1 MSRGGGRSWCGWV
14 RLISL
19 SHHLGGDVLVGVA
32 PVAQFSSGPSGGQ
45 GRSGACR
52 SEGLTVGQHVPDRLT
67 ETAADLDR
75 GDLAAAFLAVPFA
88 HAFADGRV
96 GGVAAGG
103 VRGFDQGPAQVV
115 GAVLAQRAAPV
126 AFTGLVDARSSRR
139 SWTIWYCVVTSR
151 PVVGSSAI
159 RSRGRAESARATMIR
174 CAIPPESSCG

>member
-75 GDLAAAFLAVPFA
+75 GGLAAANLAVALALGFA
-88 HAFADGRV
+88 AGRV
-96 GGVAAGG
+96 AVVAAGG
-103 VRGFDQGPAQVV
+103 WRGCERGSGKVVRVVVARRPAP
-115 GAVLAQRAAPV
+115 R
-126 AFTGLVDARSSRR
+126 
-139 SWTIWYCVVTSR
+139 
-151 PVVGSSAI
+151 
-159 RSRGRAESARATMIR
+159 
-174 CAIPPESSCG
+174 

>member
-1 MSRGGGRSWCGWV
+1 MKGGRDVKGRWALMVWLGSTH
-14 RLISL
+14 LSIAL

-96 GGVAAGG
+96 GGVAAG
-103 VRGFDQGPAQVV
+103 VRGSLDQRPAKVF
-115 GAVLAQRAAPV
+115 GAGLCDRAATV
-126 AFTGLVDARSSRR
+126 
-139 SWTIWYCVVTSR
+139 
-151 PVVGSSAI
+151 
-159 RSRGRAESARATMIR
+159 
-174 CAIPPESSCG
+174 